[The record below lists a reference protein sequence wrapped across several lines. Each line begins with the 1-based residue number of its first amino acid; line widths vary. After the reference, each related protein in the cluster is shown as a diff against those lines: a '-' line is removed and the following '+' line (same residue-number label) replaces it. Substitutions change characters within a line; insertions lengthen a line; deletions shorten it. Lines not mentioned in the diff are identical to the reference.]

1 MNWQNQS
8 LLAAA
13 ICITLITS
21 NSTRTYGEAP
31 LNSDQALAVLTEGN
45 KRFVEGHC
53 EHPHLT
59 KELRHKLASG
69 QHPFVTIM
77 TCADSRVPVELLFD
91 QGIGDTFVIRVAGNV
106 SDIDEIGSIEY
117 GVCHLHT
124 PLLVIMGHTRCGA
137 VTAVFNQEE
146 LHGCIPSLVDNI
158 TPAVI
163 SAKENEHGESQ
174 DQLIMEAIKSN
185 VWNSIKDLL
194 KGSPEILQLAKEGA
208 VKIVGAIYDIDS
220 GVVSWLGEHPQK
232 ATLLHN
238 LEQTF
243 IEAVPS
249 SNETLIA
256 DVH

>member
-1 MNWQNQS
+1 MNWHNQS

-13 ICITLITS
+13 ICITLITG
-21 NSTRTYGEAP
+21 NFMRTYGEAP

-158 TPAVI
+158 TPAVV

-194 KGSPEILQLAKEGA
+194 KGSPEVLQLAKEGA

>member
-1 MNWQNQS
+1 
-8 LLAAA
+8 
-13 ICITLITS
+13 
-21 NSTRTYGEAP
+21 
-31 LNSDQALAVLTEGN
+31 
-45 KRFVEGHC
+45 
-53 EHPHLT
+53 
-59 KELRHKLASG
+59 
-69 QHPFVTIM
+69 
-77 TCADSRVPVELLFD
+77 
-91 QGIGDTFVIRVAGNV
+91 
-106 SDIDEIGSIEY
+106 
-117 GVCHLHT
+117 
-124 PLLVIMGHTRCGA
+124 MGHTRCGA
-137 VTAVFNQEE
+137 VIAVFNQEE

>member
-1 MNWQNQS
+1 
-8 LLAAA
+8 
-13 ICITLITS
+13 
-21 NSTRTYGEAP
+21 
-31 LNSDQALAVLTEGN
+31 
-45 KRFVEGHC
+45 
-53 EHPHLT
+53 
-59 KELRHKLASG
+59 
-69 QHPFVTIM
+69 
-77 TCADSRVPVELLFD
+77 
-91 QGIGDTFVIRVAGNV
+91 
-106 SDIDEIGSIEY
+106 
-117 GVCHLHT
+117 
-124 PLLVIMGHTRCGA
+124 
-137 VTAVFNQEE
+137 VFNQEE

>member
-1 MNWQNQS
+1 
-8 LLAAA
+8 
-13 ICITLITS
+13 
-21 NSTRTYGEAP
+21 
-31 LNSDQALAVLTEGN
+31 
-45 KRFVEGHC
+45 
-53 EHPHLT
+53 
-59 KELRHKLASG
+59 
-69 QHPFVTIM
+69 M

-158 TPAVI
+158 TPAVV

-194 KGSPEILQLAKEGA
+194 KGSPEVLQLAKEGA